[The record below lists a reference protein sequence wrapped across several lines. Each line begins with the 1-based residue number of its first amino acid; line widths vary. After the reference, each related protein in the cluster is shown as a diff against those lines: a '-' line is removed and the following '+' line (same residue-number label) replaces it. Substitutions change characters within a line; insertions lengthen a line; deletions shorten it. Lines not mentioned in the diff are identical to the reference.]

1 MSPEDIL
8 RRVNHPDVPKF
19 VFGSKEL
26 AAWTGDHRNPQNC
39 KCENYSGPYVVIHR
53 SLNPAKQP
61 GFPRVVLLERWLQRA
76 AFVGCTGTVKLLWQR
91 FLKNNLG

>member
-8 RRVNHPDVPKF
+8 RRVNHPDIPKF

-39 KCENYSGPYVVIHR
+39 KCEKYSGPYLVIHR

-61 GFPRVVLLERWLQRA
+61 DFRVLSCWN
-76 AFVGCTGTVKLLWQR
+76 VGYNAPHSWDVPAT
-91 FLKNNLG
+91 